1 MSLGSFWLSVWAI
14 ASECKRGRESALASH
29 VSSAK
34 IQLSFQLALGIFIGA
49 HSLTSLSVFHMSA
62 LKIPLI
68 SPFGIME
75 YDEYAHTKRLWDEPR
90 HIRKLWKH
98 EIGKDKTHTERARK
112 KKQHHTYLS
121 SICDMKFKLAVAES
135 VLFTR
140 SLCKIH
146 VAFSRALLLPAHT
159 RLYSQIVLL
168 LLLYLFHRNVFLW
181 SNVAQNPN
189 FLSSNEYWV
198 EGFWFD
204 ANIKFG
210 WVRDC
215 FF

>member
-1 MSLGSFWLSVWAI
+1 MSLGIFWLSVSY
-14 ASECKRGRESALASH
+14 SERVQERE
-29 VSSAK
+29 
-34 IQLSFQLALGIFIGA
+34 
-49 HSLTSLSVFHMSA
+49 
-62 LKIPLI
+62 
-68 SPFGIME
+68 
-75 YDEYAHTKRLWDEPR
+75 R
-90 HIRKLWKH
+90 
-98 EIGKDKTHTERARK
+98 ERARVTRLERENSTFISVGTRYFYWRTFTHFTLCLSHERAKDPFDLAIRYNGIWWICAYKTIVRRTETHK
-112 KKQHHTYLS
+112 KIMKTRNWKRQNTHRARAEKNKQHHTYLS

-159 RLYSQIVLL
+159 LGYIAKLCCCCTFFYRI
-168 LLLYLFHRNVFLW
+168 VFLW

-189 FLSSNEYWV
+189 FLSSNEYWL